1 MRRPA
6 KLGILSDS
14 RKDYMTLQTRIGYV
28 ALMVA
33 CVALV
38 SCNRADPWM
47 DAVNK
52 SMEAFKKSIE
62 ATNRAALGNR
72 KMVSEPS
79 VSEGE
84 VKDMFSDYR
93 EALSYAQK
101 VDVGVLDFKYR
112 GWGKHFGSEFRAGL
126 ESVLKSLDIDEV
138 ATTLRGH
145 QLMDQWEKWFTANAT
160 KPPQLQ

>member
-1 MRRPA
+1 
-6 KLGILSDS
+6 
-14 RKDYMTLQTRIGYV
+14 MTLQTRIGYA

-33 CVALV
+33 CIALL
-38 SCNRADPWM
+38 SCNRPDPGVE
-47 DAVNK
+47 AVNK

-62 ATNRAALGNR
+62 AANRAALANR
-72 KMVSEPS
+72 NMVSQPS

-126 ESVLKSLDIDEV
+126 ESVLKGLDEHEV
-138 ATTLRGH
+138 EITLRGH
-145 QLMDQWEKWFTANAT
+145 QLMDKWEKWYAANAT
-160 KPPQLQ
+160 KLPQLQ